1 MREALTDKIAT
12 RLIALSRPRKAVVIA
27 TLDALLAMACLALVL
42 QLAPALSRGG
52 LGGNAWLLVLTG
64 SGLAA
69 VASLGTGLARLPL
82 KDFAMLGA
90 GKAVVLSCL
99 LALALWAVLGWQ
111 GGDTALF
118 FGCAF
123 LSGIVVQRRALLA
136 LTGWLYRRS
145 NVVSRIAIYGATP
158 EGIALARALRDRSG
172 FLTCAYLDDSPVL
185 RGATLDGVP
194 VLGPA
199 VRETLIRKFNV
210 DRVVLADPR
219 LPEPRKAALAR
230 DLSRLV
236 LRCEALPDFA
246 LLVGGADLAARL
258 EPVRPERWLGRCE
271 ITGGDPPEAE
281 FYRGKSVLISG
292 AGGSIGAELCR
303 QILVCGPAK
312 LVLLELSEPALFALL
327 SDLTPLAARAG
338 VDLVTRLGSAGD
350 TALVRE
356 IFAQEAIDAVFHA
369 AAYKHVALVEENP
382 LSGFANNVTATVC
395 LARGARAAKVARF
408 VLISSDKA
416 IAPSSAMGASKRMA
430 ELVVQDLSTRAGA
443 TVFSIVR
450 FGNVI
455 GSSGSVVPI
464 FERQIAQGGPLTLT
478 DPDATRYFMTIAEA
492 ARLVLI
498 AGRWEISGRVYAL
511 DMGAPIRIG
520 DLARQMVEARGL
532 RLRGPDCPD
541 GEIELLRI
549 GLRRGEKLHEAPV
562 TGAHGRVTAHPKIRH
577 APVAHL
583 SERETALLLRDLDV
597 AVAQR
602 CRERLE
608 ELISTLRRIEGDAL
622 APLVLDEASRLQ
634 SADAREID
642 VTAKGW
648 RRQNG
653 TPGSEVAS
661 AVNEDAAFVPAETRG
676 VAVPTRMPFLP
687 APPGARGASGEG
699 VARIADRA

>member
-1 MREALTDKIAT
+1 
-12 RLIALSRPRKAVVIA
+12 
-27 TLDALLAMACLALVL
+27 MACLALVL

-52 LGGNAWLLVLTG
+52 LGGTAWLLVLTG

-69 VASLGTGLARLPL
+69 VASLCTGLARVPL

-90 GKAVVLSCL
+90 GKAVVLTCL
-99 LALALWAVLGWQ
+99 LALALWAGLGWR
-111 GGDTALF
+111 GSDTALF

-123 LSGIVVQRRALLA
+123 LSGLVVQRRALLA

-199 VRETLIRKFNV
+199 ARKALIRKFNV

-230 DLSRLV
+230 DLAHLGF
-236 LRCEALPDFA
+236 RCEALPDFA

-327 SDLTPLAARAG
+327 SDLMPLAARAG

-350 TALVRE
+350 AALVRE
-356 IFAQEAIDAVFHA
+356 IFAREAIDAVFHA

-416 IAPSSAMGASKRMA
+416 IAPSSVMGASKRMA
-430 ELVVQDLSTRAGA
+430 ELVVQDLATRVGA

-464 FERQIAQGGPLTLT
+464 FERQIAQGGPITLT

-498 AGRWEISGRVYAL
+498 AGRWEVSGRVYAL

-520 DLARQMVEARGL
+520 GLARQMVEARGL

-562 TGAHGRVTAHPKIRH
+562 TGAHSCATAHPKITH

-608 ELISTLRRIEGDAL
+608 ELISTLRRMEGDAL
-622 APLVLDEASRLQ
+622 APLVLDEASRRQ
-634 SADAREID
+634 SAGAREFD
-642 VTAKGW
+642 VSGKA
-648 RRQNG
+648 RPRQNG
-653 TPGSEVAS
+653 TPESEAAS
-661 AVNEDAAFVPAETRG
+661 AAKDDAAFIAVGARGIALPTPVPSRP
-676 VAVPTRMPFLP
+676 VR
-687 APPGARGASGEG
+687 PGARGASGEG
-699 VARIADRA
+699 IVGIADRA